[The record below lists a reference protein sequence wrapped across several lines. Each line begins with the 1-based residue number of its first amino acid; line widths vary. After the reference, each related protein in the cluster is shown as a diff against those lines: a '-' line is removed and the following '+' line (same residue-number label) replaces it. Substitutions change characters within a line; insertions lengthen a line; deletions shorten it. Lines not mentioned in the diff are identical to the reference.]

1 MIQQSNELIPP
12 AYKRVEYVIA
22 NYSASNFDSGV
33 CGNNDNLRI
42 QICFECGFHSN
53 YYGFFGNHV
62 RDSVNGWRF
71 MASTNDKAFLVNAN
85 SRCGSSRS
93 ISTPDG
99 NSWLNKKVYADISQP
114 YRAVTIDGNAKVD
127 THELT
132 ISETDNNTN
141 IAIGAHK
148 ITSGS
153 VDNTKLTKYY
163 YVRIYDG
170 DKFIRNYIPCY
181 RKSDNKVGFYDTVN
195 CTFNYSQGNAEF
207 TLPT

>member
-42 QICFECGFHSN
+42 QICFECGFHVN
-53 YYGFFGNHV
+53 YHAFFGN
-62 RDSVNGWRF
+62 RISDSANGWRF
-71 MASTNDKAFLVNAN
+71 MAYSNDTAFLVNAN

-93 ISTPDG
+93 ITTPHS

-114 YRAVTIDGNAKVD
+114 YRAVTIDGETRVD
-127 THELT
+127 TREFT
-132 ISETDNNTN
+132 ISETDNDTN
-141 IAIGAHK
+141 IAIGTHHV
-148 ITSGS
+148 TSGS
-153 VDNTKLTKYY
+153 VDDTKLTKYY
-163 YVRIYDG
+163 YARIYDG
-170 DKFIRNYIPCY
+170 NKLIRNYIPCY

-195 CTFNYSQGNAEF
+195 CTFNPSQGDAEF